1 MKDLPKL
8 LALVAV
14 MALLHL
20 SAAVTAPM
28 LSGEAYYWLWGRYL
42 APGYFD
48 HPPMVAV
55 MASLFFGWIDGSPLA
70 ARSSSIVL
78 AALTVFVVYALA
90 RAIYPEGRTAWRSA
104 LLLAVIPIF
113 HAAGFLI
120 QPDTS
125 LIFFM
130 SLTWL
135 FFWKASRPGSGW
147 LFWLLSGV
155 TAGCALL
162 TKFHAWVLLPPLY
175 LFLLLTPA
183 GRQRLKSPAPWVAI
197 VVALIV
203 LSPNLFWNAR
213 HDWLNY
219 TYQWRRSDLP
229 ESRFEIE
236 NVLIYGLGPLLT
248 LSPVVYG
255 LMLGGIWKG
264 VRRWLDGRDERALFL
279 LCAGLPLPLFL
290 GLLSFVVTISLHWP
304 SSGYIPLLILTVAL
318 IEQGVFNRA
327 GLYRAALISAFALLA
342 LGHLALHS
350 VDRIPPGL
358 HAPFRSD
365 EINTT
370 RLKAEWKGWPKIG
383 AMTRDMLEEANE
395 DAPTVLMAPDWHLAS
410 SIAFYSERPTE
421 VFAFNE
427 FDAHNYKLWMRQ
439 RNNLKGMNAIVF
451 FQKSDPYEEHSR
463 MWKKVDKYV
472 REIRPLFEKVRHR
485 ASIIVYADGSVE
497 RYWGVETDPP
507 RYRELIVV
515 EGYGFKGRLLEE

>member
-8 LALVAV
+8 LALIAV
-14 MALLHL
+14 MAALQL
-20 SAAVTAPM
+20 AATLTAPM
-28 LSGEAYYWLWGRYL
+28 LAGEAYYWLWGKHL

-55 MASLFFGWIDGSPLA
+55 VAALFFGWIDGSPLA
-70 ARSSSIVL
+70 ARSSSLVL
-78 AALTVFVVYALA
+78 AAVTLGVIYALA
-90 RAIYPEGRTAWRSA
+90 RAVYPEGRTAWRA
-104 LLLAVIPIF
+104 TLLFAVIPLF

-147 LFWLLSGV
+147 LFWILSGV

-197 VVALIV
+197 LVALAV
-203 LSPNLFWNAR
+203 LSPNLVWNAR

-219 TYQWRRSDLP
+219 TYQWRRSDIP

-236 NVLIYGLGPLLT
+236 NVLIYILGPALT
-248 LSPVVYG
+248 LSPVVYA
-255 LMLGGIWKG
+255 MILGGVWKG
-264 VRRWLDGRDERALFL
+264 FRQWLEERDERAIFL
-279 LCAGLPLPLFL
+279 LCAGLPLPVFL

-304 SSGYIPLLILTVAL
+304 SSGYIPLLILTVGL
-318 IEQGVFNRA
+318 IDRGAFTKT
-327 GLYRAALISAFALLA
+327 GLYRAALISAIALTG
-342 LGHLALHS
+342 LGHLGLHTI
-350 VDRIPPGL
+350 DRIPPGL
-358 HAPFRSD
+358 RSPFRGD
-365 EINTT
+365 MINTT
-370 RLKAEWKGWPKIG
+370 RLKAEWKGWPEIG
-383 AMTRDMLEEANE
+383 AMARELLEEANKTH
-395 DAPTVLMAPDWHLAS
+395 PTVLMAPDWHLAS

-421 VFAFNE
+421 VFAYNE
-427 FDAHNYKLWMRQ
+427 FDAHNYKLWMRD
-439 RNNLKGMNAIVF
+439 RDNLKGMNAVILI
-451 FQKSDPYEEHSR
+451 QKSDPYEEHSR

-472 REIRPLFEKVRHR
+472 REVSPLFEEVEHQ
-485 ASIIVYADGSVE
+485 ASIIVYEDGSVE
-497 RYWGVETDPP
+497 RYWGVDVSRP
-507 RYRELIVV
+507 RYRELIVI
-515 EGYGFKGRLLEE
+515 EGRGFKGELRDE